1 VSACGGLEDTQ
12 PVKQEI
18 LAVRLEAPATS
29 VLRLAVRVVTPK
41 DSDWYSYFIYIPNL

>member
-18 LAVRLEAPATS
+18 LIARLEAPAKT
-29 VLRLAVRVVTPK
+29 VLRLAVRVVT
-41 DSDWYSYFIYIPNL
+41 N

>member
-18 LAVRLEAPATS
+18 LAAKLEAPATS
-29 VLRLAVRVVTPK
+29 VLRLAVRVVTNE
-41 DSDWYSYFIYIPNL
+41 PNNPSCYVY